1 MSEAIKV
8 HLPSSACQSVIC
20 SQFSTGMPQEYS
32 RLRAR
37 SLKFEGT
44 PTICFIVFLLK
55 PLSKLFLNEMT
66 WSFHSETVLMGEMLK
81 FFIILRMIISERIE
95 LLISF
100 ELESLFFV
108 ISVVFF
114 YVLFS

>member
-8 HLPSSACQSVIC
+8 HLPSSACQSVIYP
-20 SQFSTGMPQEYS
+20 QFSTGMPQEYS

-37 SLKFEGT
+37 PLKFEGT

-66 WSFHSETVLMGEMLK
+66 WLFHSKTVLMGEILK
-81 FFIILRMIISERIE
+81 FLIISRMIIFERIE

-100 ELESLFFV
+100 ELGQT
-108 ISVVFF
+108 
-114 YVLFS
+114 